1 MFESVSSLSH
11 YRTKRS
17 FGDDRFH
24 YFMFLVFCQCI
35 VNALVAASGNLN
47 DTVVWDY
54 YFGV

>member
-24 YFMFLVFCQCI
+24 YFMFLVFCQCL
-35 VNALVAASGNLN
+35 VNALVAASGNSN
-47 DTVVWDY
+47 DNNLVL
-54 YFGV
+54 